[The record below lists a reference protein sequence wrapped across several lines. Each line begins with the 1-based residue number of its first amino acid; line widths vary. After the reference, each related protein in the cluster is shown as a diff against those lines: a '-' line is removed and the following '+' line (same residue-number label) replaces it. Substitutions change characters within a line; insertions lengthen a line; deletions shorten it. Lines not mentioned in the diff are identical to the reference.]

1 MLLASSSMAAA
12 GCGKGGSSTP
22 ETLPPAPVICT
33 LDAEVRNSTG
43 DTLGDLTLTGLA
55 AGSRVTLTLA
65 ALRDRGI
72 RTGSLADGYLV
83 ARQPDTFGSY
93 GTFVGD
99 FVASSQQ
106 RADGALVLTVT
117 ASQRLVIYGLNNTN
131 NADYAGAFA
140 TGNAGYPGGF
150 GRDMLARKLK
160 ARALKAGEE
169 LWRST
174 GVFAVEGPDE
184 HARAGIDEINA
195 SLLMTNG
202 VRLGFID
209 YMGSVDAADAAV
221 GYFSGG
227 GRADGLH
234 SNRAPWVFSA
244 NETYRPNPGASRC
257 VFYAEGIELLLR
269 FDNLLSSANTS
280 MVVCN
285 PDGELLPAAPD
296 YVRAAALFVPTK

>member
-1 MLLASSSMAAA
+1 MLLASSGMAAA
-12 GCGKGGSSTP
+12 GCGRGGSNASDTPST
-22 ETLPPAPVICT
+22 APVLCT
-33 LDAEVRNSTG
+33 IDAEVRSSTG

-55 AGSRVTLTLA
+55 AGSQVTLTVA

-72 RTGSLADGYLV
+72 RTGSLAEGHLV
-83 ARQPDTFGSY
+83 ARKLDTFGTY

-160 ARALKAGEE
+160 VRALKAGEP

-174 GVFAVEGPDE
+174 GVYAVEGPDE
-184 HARAGIDEINA
+184 YARAGIDEINA

-209 YMGSVDAADAAV
+209 YIGSADTADAAL

-227 GRADGLH
+227 PADGLH
-234 SNRAPWVFSA
+234 SNGAPWVFSA
-244 NETYRPNPGASRC
+244 NEAYRQNPGASRC

-269 FDNLLSSANTS
+269 FDNLLNSANTS